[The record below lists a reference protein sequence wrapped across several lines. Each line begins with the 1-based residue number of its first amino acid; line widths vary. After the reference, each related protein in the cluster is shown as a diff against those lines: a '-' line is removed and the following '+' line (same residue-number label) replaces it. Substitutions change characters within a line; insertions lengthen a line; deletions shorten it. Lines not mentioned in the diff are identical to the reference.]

1 MLKLRIVNK
10 LENFSPN
17 TKISLYKYK
26 KECTRLFNFGSLVR
40 VGVILFV
47 TILKEIFLLIDR
59 ELLP

>member
-40 VGVILFV
+40 VGVIFFV
-47 TILKEIFLLIDR
+47 TILKEMFLLIDH

>member
-17 TKISLYKYK
+17 TK

-47 TILKEIFLLIDR
+47 TILKEIFLLIDH

>member
-1 MLKLRIVNK
+1 MKISVLIQKSVFI
-10 LENFSPN
+10 N
-17 TKISLYKYK
+17 TKKSVAV
-26 KECTRLFNFGSLVR
+26 LFNFGSLVR

>member
-17 TKISLYKYK
+17 TKISLNKYK
-26 KECTRLFNFGSLVR
+26 KECMFNFGSLVR

-47 TILKEIFLLIDR
+47 TILKEIFLLIDH